1 MHINDVLRDFDYDL
15 ALRDAFED
23 RKLSHS
29 RRMLAGASIGV
40 DLATAYYSVAQLLEA
55 FADMESDHRNGERFG
70 MGYLAIEDILK
81 DGSPFQMRIWH
92 LVCDLHLSQAVA
104 DLSWLKAILYAR
116 GSMAKAAAKHVQV
129 RYFTSA
135 DTVESPTA
143 RELMKADAFRCVVA
157 QATSARNRS

>member
-1 MHINDVLRDFDYDL
+1 MHINDALRDFDYDL

-55 FADMESDHRNGERFG
+55 FADLESDHRNGERFG
-70 MGYLAIEDILK
+70 MGYLGIEDILK

-143 RELMKADAFRCVVA
+143 AELMKADAFRCVVA

>member
-1 MHINDVLRDFDYDL
+1 MHINDALRDFDYDL

-29 RRMLAGASIGV
+29 RRMLAGASIGI

-55 FADMESDHRNGERFG
+55 FADLEIDQRKGERFG
-70 MGYLAIEDILK
+70 AGYLAVEDILK

-92 LVCDLHLSQAVA
+92 LVSDLHLSQAVV

-129 RYFTSA
+129 RYFTA
-135 DTVESPTA
+135 AETVESPTA
-143 RELMKADAFRCVVA
+143 AELMKADAFR
-157 QATSARNRS
+157 